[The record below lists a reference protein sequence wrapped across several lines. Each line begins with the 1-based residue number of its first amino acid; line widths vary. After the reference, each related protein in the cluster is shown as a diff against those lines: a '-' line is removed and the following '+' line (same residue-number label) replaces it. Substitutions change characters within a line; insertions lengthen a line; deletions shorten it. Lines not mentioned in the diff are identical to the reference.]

1 MQHDEDR
8 AIGVYD
14 SGVGGVSVL
23 RALRAAL
30 PGESYVYVAD
40 SGHAPYGDR
49 PPGFLAARA
58 AEVADFLGGQRVK
71 AMVLACN
78 TVSVIA
84 AGTLRERHSIP
95 IVAMEPAIKPAVEST
110 RSNVVLVLGTTN
122 TVRSEPVARLCTQFA
137 DRARILLQ
145 ACPGLVERVERGDL
159 ESPALRSL
167 LTEYLRPGLED
178 GADTVVL
185 GCTHYAF
192 LADAIR
198 GIAGPDVAVI
208 EPSAAIARQLSRR
221 LAEVARPATR
231 TPRPTVFHT
240 SGDLESLR
248 RFLDTVHEPYDAIL
262 PLPAAGH

>member
-1 MQHDEDR
+1 MQPGEGR

-30 PGESYVYVAD
+30 PQESFVYVAD

-49 PPGFLAARA
+49 PPEFLGERA
-58 AEVADFLGGQRVK
+58 HVVADFLGGQRVK
-71 AMVLACN
+71 ALVLACN

-84 AGTLRERHSIP
+84 ARSLRERHAIP

-110 RSNVVLVLGTTN
+110 RSKVVLVLGTTN
-122 TVRSEPVARLCTQFA
+122 TIRSEPVARLCEQFA
-137 DRARILLQ
+137 DRAEIVLQ

-198 GIAGPDVAVI
+198 GIAGPDVAIV
-208 EPSAAIARQLSRR
+208 EPSDAIARQLSRR
-221 LAEVARPATR
+221 LAEVAPPAAG
-231 TPRPTVFHT
+231 PARPTAFHT
-240 SGDLESLR
+240 SGDVAALR
-248 RFLDTVHEPYDAIL
+248 AFLDTVQEPYSEIL
-262 PLPAAGH
+262 PLPALG

>member
-1 MQHDEDR
+1 MPGDEDR

-23 RALRAAL
+23 RALRVAL
-30 PGESYVYVAD
+30 PDESFVYVAD

-49 PPGFLAARA
+49 PPEFLAGRARA
-58 AEVADFLGGQRVK
+58 VADFLGARRVK

-84 AGTLRERHSIP
+84 ARALRERHAIP
-95 IVAMEPAIKPAVEST
+95 IVAMEPAIKPAVEAT
-110 RSNVVLVLGTTN
+110 RSKVVLVLGTTN
-122 TVRSEPVARLCTQFA
+122 TIRSEPVARLCEQFR
-137 DRARILLQ
+137 DRARIVLQ

-167 LTEYLRPGLED
+167 LTEYLRPGLDE

-192 LADAIR
+192 LSDAIR
-198 GIAGPDVAVI
+198 AIAGPDVAVV

-221 LAEVARPATR
+221 LAEVAQPATR
-231 TPRPTVFHT
+231 AGRATVFHT
-240 SGDLESLR
+240 SGDVEALR
-248 RFLDTVHEPYDAIL
+248 SFLDTVNEPHAEIS
-262 PLPAAGH
+262 PLPALD

>member
-1 MQHDEDR
+1 MQPDEDR

-23 RALRAAL
+23 RALRDAL
-30 PGESYVYVAD
+30 PGESFVYVAD

-49 PPGFLAARA
+49 SPEFLAARA
-58 AEVADFLGGQRVK
+58 AEVAEFLGGQRVK

-84 AGTLRERHSIP
+84 AGALRERHAIP

-110 RSNVVLVLGTTN
+110 RSKVILVLGTTN
-122 TVRSEPVARLCTQFA
+122 TIRSASVNRLCEQFA
-137 DRARILLQ
+137 DRARILLR
-145 ACPGLVERVERGDL
+145 ACPGLVERVERSDL

-167 LTEYLRPGLED
+167 LTEYLRLGLED

-192 LADAIR
+192 LVDAIR
-198 GIAGPDVAVI
+198 AIAGPDIAII

-221 LAEVARPATR
+221 LGEFAQPAASSAQ
-231 TPRPTVFHT
+231 PTVFHT
-240 SGDLESLR
+240 SGDANELR
-248 RFLDTVHEPYDAIL
+248 RFLDTVREPYQAVL
-262 PLPAAGH
+262 SLPACD